1 MVNCLKTALIFIL
14 SFATLN
20 ALPQT
25 DSIVLKN
32 KTVARAF
39 YFDKQAPGFYTGS
52 YRNLVTGVEY
62 ARPGTEEFGIEIN
75 GKEATGKNCVY
86 LRHEISRSGDQQ
98 TLNVVLNAPVSDVQ
112 IVLQYIMYDSI
123 PLIRKRLEV
132 INHGGSEAALTN
144 LDVER
149 LQFQVV
155 YTYMNEVYANYGTH
169 LTRVPYQGDYN
180 DAAVL
185 LFNPIEKQGVIF
197 GNEAPSVLK
206 RTVLYTKPDQVTMG
220 MGLIDDPF
228 PFKKALA
235 PGETFSSPQTFMYF
249 SSSDK
254 WEYAFEGKFQDFIRE
269 KLSVKLFQQ
278 KAPPYF
284 IYDTWPALSDTI
296 NERTIKECA
305 DHLQQAGCDLFI
317 IDVGWYR
324 RAGDFDADPKK
335 FPNGIKP
342 VAQYIKNKGMRAG
355 LWVTV
360 GSVHNK
366 SNVAR
371 QHPEWLVKNKEGK
384 PDNLHDGNMQED
396 GDQWSSA
403 LRTMSLG
410 SGYYDHIHQILRSLV
425 KDSGFSYL
433 KLDLSIANSAY
444 IQDYDRTGDYDIS
457 DKKLYKDRAA
467 SYWIIY
473 ERAMNLMDTL
483 KTEFPGLLLDCT
495 FEVWGRY
502 NLVDY
507 ALIEHA
513 DYDWLTNFDYPP
525 PVGPISIRQM
535 NYDRSRA
542 VPANALL
549 IGNQFMNAPN
559 YRYVYFSMA
568 SGATVMVGDPRK
580 LSTADKSFYRKWN
593 AWFKSM
599 DKKYQFTRFRQTYD
613 VFDRATNENWDGC
626 FRFNPEKEGGALFFY
641 RNNSGDS
648 ARVFKIPCV
657 HANVNYRI
665 YDPENNRTIARLR
678 GSDLLSKGLTVT
690 ISSTYSAKVLGIE
703 KDASKTVAGK

>member
-1 MVNCLKTALIFIL
+1 MKDLKAVLIFFL
-14 SFATLN
+14 SFATLQVW
-20 ALPQT
+20 AQA
-25 DSIVLKN
+25 DSIILKN
-32 KTVARAF
+32 KSVSRTF
-39 YFDKQAPGFYTGS
+39 YFDKGAPGFYTGS

-62 ARPGTEEFGIEIN
+62 ARSGTGEFGIEVN
-75 GKEATGKNCVY
+75 GTEVTGKNCVY
-86 LRHEISRSGDQQ
+86 LHHDTSRSGDQT
-98 TLNVVLNAPVSDVQ
+98 TLNVVLSTPVSN
-112 IVLQYIMYDSI
+112 IRIALQYIMYDDI
-123 PLIRKRLEV
+123 PLIRKRLQV
-132 INHGGSEAALTN
+132 INQGASEAILEN

-149 LQFQVV
+149 LQFNVM
-155 YTYMNEVYANYGTH
+155 YTYMNEVYSNYGTH
-169 LTRVPYQGDYN
+169 LTRVPYKGDYN

-206 RTVLYTKPDQVTMG
+206 RIELYTKPNQVAVG
-220 MGLIDDPF
+220 MSMIDEPF

-235 PGETFSSPQTFMYF
+235 PGETFTSPRTFIYF

-254 WEYAFEGKFQDFIRE
+254 WEYAFEDKFQDFIRE
-269 KLSVKLFQQ
+269 KLPVKLFQQ
-278 KAPPYF
+278 KNPPYF

-296 NERTIKECA
+296 NEKTIKECA
-305 DHLQQAGCDLFI
+305 DHLQHAGCDLFI

-342 VAQYIKNKGMRAG
+342 VARYINSKGMRTG

-366 SNVAR
+366 SNVAL
-371 QHPEWLVKNKEGK
+371 QHPEWLVKNAAGE
-384 PDNLHDGNMQED
+384 PENLHDGNMQED

-410 SGYYDHIHQILRSLV
+410 SGYYDHIHQVMRGLV
-425 KDSGFSYL
+425 RDSGISYL

-444 IQDYDRTGDYDIS
+444 VQDYTRTGDYDS
-457 DKKLYKDRAA
+457 SGKKLYKDRAA
-467 SYWIIY
+467 SYWILY
-473 ERAMNLMDTL
+473 ERVMNLMDTL

-502 NLVDY
+502 NVVDY

-525 PVGPISIRQM
+525 PAGPISIRQM

-542 VPANALL
+542 VPANTLL

-568 SGATVMVGDPRK
+568 GGATVMVGDPRK
-580 LSTADKSFYRKWN
+580 LSAADKSFYRKWN
-593 AWFKSM
+593 TWFKSM

-613 VFDRATNENWDGC
+613 IFDRATNENWDGC
-626 FRFNPEKEGGALFFY
+626 FRFNPEKEGGVLFFY

-648 ARVFKIPCV
+648 TRIFKVPCV
-657 HANVNYRI
+657 HADVRYRI

-678 GSDLLSKGLTVT
+678 GSELLSKGLSVT
-690 ISSTYSAKVLGIE
+690 IPETYSARVLGIE
-703 KDASKTVAGK
+703 KDTASVK